1 MPEVR
6 PCPRPMITVPRTSD
20 DALLACAHQATTDL
34 KQPSWRFVQ
43 GGEGLRRTMERESQ
57 PRLMSPT
64 AVRKVGFRPKVS

>member
-1 MPEVR
+1 
-6 PCPRPMITVPRTSD
+6 MITVPRTSD
-20 DALLACAHQATTDL
+20 DALLACAHRATTDL
-34 KQPSWRFVQ
+34 KQQPSWRFVQ